1 MGIVMRQV
9 KELGAT
15 ILEQDFR
22 EACRLRLSIRLGRWE
37 ELEARLGRIYGVEL
51 QL

>member
-1 MGIVMRQV
+1 MRQI
-9 KELGAT
+9 KEVGAV

-22 EACRLRLSIRLGRWE
+22 ETCRLRLSIRLGLWE

-51 QL
+51 HL